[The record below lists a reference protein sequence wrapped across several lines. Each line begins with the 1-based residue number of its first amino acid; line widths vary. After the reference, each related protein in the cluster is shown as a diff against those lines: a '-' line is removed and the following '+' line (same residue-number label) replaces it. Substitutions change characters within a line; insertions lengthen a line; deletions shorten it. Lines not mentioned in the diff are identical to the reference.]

1 MSKSIL
7 SDFNSFS
14 ISSLLYSQLLIPK
27 ECPVAGDVDFDRL
40 AHHEMTGGHIKSAIF
55 RAAARAALRKEEKRK
70 LTQEDLSEACDEE
83 TGKTGT
89 SMSFRRQDSVTQGMY
104 N

>member
-1 MSKSIL
+1 MMCINLVIFIAS
-7 SDFNSFS
+7 
-14 ISSLLYSQLLIPK
+14 LYSQLLIPK
-27 ECPVAGDVDFDRL
+27 GCPVAGDVDFDRL

-70 LTQEDLSEACDEE
+70 LTQEDLSEACGEE

-89 SMSFRRQDSVTQGMY
+89 SMSFRRQDSGTQGMY

>member
-1 MSKSIL
+1 
-7 SDFNSFS
+7 
-14 ISSLLYSQLLIPK
+14 
-27 ECPVAGDVDFDRL
+27 
-40 AHHEMTGGHIKSAIF
+40 MTGGHIKSAIF

-70 LTQEDLSEACDEE
+70 LTQEDLAEACDEE

-89 SMSFRRQDSVTQGMY
+89 SMSFRRQDSGSQGMY